1 MTNPIYPCLWFDG
14 QAKEAATFYCSIFEN
29 SRITSDNAM
38 VANFEIGGFKV
49 MGLNGGPAYSI
60 NPAISLFYTT
70 TDGDELQVIWNKLIE
85 GGSALMPLDK
95 YPWSEK
101 YGWVK
106 DKFGLTWQLMIGS
119 LPDGSLKI
127 NPSLL
132 FVNQQFGNA
141 ESAINLYTSIFP
153 DSKIHPLQRY
163 GPDSPQ
169 PEGYLQFG
177 HFELNHDLFSAMDGS
192 GNHDFDFNEG
202 LSFVVNC
209 DTQEEI
215 DHYWYKLTEGGTEG
229 RCGWLKDPFG
239 VSWQIVPSV
248 LSKLMSDPNKA
259 PKAVGA
265 FMKMNKFDIQELID
279 AAES

>member
-1 MTNPIYPCLWFDG
+1 MG
-14 QAKEAATFYCSIFEN
+14 QRQIWVDMAAHDRVVRRWKFKNQSI
-29 SRITSDNAM
+29 SSVCQSTIWQCRVSDQ
-38 VANFEIGGFKV
+38 FIHLDISGFKDPP
-49 MGLNGGPAYSI
+49 LATIRAY
-60 NPAISLFYTT
+60 
-70 TDGDELQVIWNKLIE
+70 
-85 GGSALMPLDK
+85 
-95 YPWSEK
+95 
-101 YGWVK
+101 
-106 DKFGLTWQLMIGS
+106 
-119 LPDGSLKI
+119 
-127 NPSLL
+127 
-132 FVNQQFGNA
+132 
-141 ESAINLYTSIFP
+141 
-153 DSKIHPLQRY
+153 
-163 GPDSPQ
+163 SPQ

-177 HFELNHDLFSAMDGS
+177 HFELNHDLFSAMDGP

-248 LSKLMSDPNKA
+248 LSKLTSDPNKA